1 MYENEASTLAVVMCL
16 FRVTYTS
23 SLYCKRRKKDGERGE
38 GGGKGQE
45 EEGGGRN
52 EREGD
57 GTRERE
63 WGGNGTGE
71 AGMGRRG
78 WKRRRMRG

>member
-38 GGGKGQE
+38 GRRGGKGQE
-45 EEGGGRN
+45 EEGG
-52 EREGD
+52 EE
-57 GTRERE
+57 
-63 WGGNGTGE
+63 
-71 AGMGRRG
+71 
-78 WKRRRMRG
+78 